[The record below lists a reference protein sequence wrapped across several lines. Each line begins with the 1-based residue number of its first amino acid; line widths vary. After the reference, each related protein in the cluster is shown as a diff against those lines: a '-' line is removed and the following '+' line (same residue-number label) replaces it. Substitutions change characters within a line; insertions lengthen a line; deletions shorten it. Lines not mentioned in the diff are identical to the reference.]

1 MDSFLHTI
9 QSIQNI
15 LNAQTDIKH
24 IKNALKCLTD
34 DYKLQ
39 LKINSLLLLIHLS
52 QQDKIR
58 NALNKDQLLYDFI
71 LKTCQNQ
78 QNALN
83 QISLE
88 SLKYFGTVAQIDK
101 YREAIDILMNEGID
115 LPNTYVFANQLFEL
129 QRNHQNREVL
139 TLQSFQQIVYDH
151 QIDLQG
157 LTTIVQSIS
166 TIEEKH
172 ICMLDSFKST
182 TFVERISSIEDIL
195 KSDQSILTS
204 EQLEQ
209 LKTIQSF
216 EQQFNKQV
224 NKQQKDKFKN
234 FNQFLEWIAKQL
246 NIKVSIKEN
255 QLPPQQN
262 QQQNSV
268 PILVIEN
275 QPSDR
280 TAKSVRSTIVSE
292 PQKNPFHEGEKA
304 LRQRVQFELEKFKR
318 RQLPDKQYSGQ
329 LVQGYLNINQ
339 EDQNQL
345 KKFKLSS
352 IKNKQTLFDSPEIQL
367 GVIKKFILKEE
378 LNCNFLELTFYIGN
392 KRQKILD
399 NCSMV
404 FEEPRGLQFWVPQ
417 NKMDSQILGRKQ
429 CRMSCL
435 IAYQYSL
442 FEPLKGQFQWIEDD
456 KVCEAVFMVPCLLS
470 QFMNFLPIGRRYF
483 KYIWKEKKLFCH
495 RSEIFKLNEKVIKSV
510 LDFKRYI
517 PNLCYLVD
525 LKDFLDDGKPQL
537 KDLKLGGEFTLQ
549 DIRVRYWIKI
559 IIRQNL
565 DVVVKV
571 IGMSDAIQ
579 IVKCLVFILKA

>member
-15 LNAQTDIKH
+15 LNAQSDIKH
-24 IKNALKCLTD
+24 IKNALKCLTT

-101 YREAIDILMNEGID
+101 YREAIDILMNQGID
-115 LPNTYVFANQLFEL
+115 LPNTYVHANKLFEL
-129 QRNHQNREVL
+129 QRNDQNREVL

-151 QIDLQG
+151 QLDLQG

-182 TFVERISSIEDIL
+182 FAERISSIEDIL
-195 KSDQSILTS
+195 KSNQSILTS

-234 FNQFLEWIAKQL
+234 FNQFLEWIAKSL
-246 NIKVSIKEN
+246 NIKVSLKDN
-255 QLPPQQN
+255 QLAPPQQN
-262 QQQNSV
+262 QQKNSV

-292 PQKNPFHEGEKA
+292 PQKNPFHENEKA

-329 LVQGYLNINQ
+329 LVQGYLNINS
-339 EDQNQL
+339 EDQHQL

-442 FEPLKGQFQWIEDD
+442 FEPLKGKYNKYEVNFNGLRMIRC
-456 KVCEAVFMVPCLLS
+456 VRLCLWS
-470 QFMNFLPIGRRYF
+470 
-483 KYIWKEKKLFCH
+483 
-495 RSEIFKLNEKVIKSV
+495 
-510 LDFKRYI
+510 
-517 PNLCYLVD
+517 LV
-525 LKDFLDDGKPQL
+525 
-537 KDLKLGGEFTLQ
+537 
-549 DIRVRYWIKI
+549 Y
-559 IIRQNL
+559 
-565 DVVVKV
+565 
-571 IGMSDAIQ
+571 
-579 IVKCLVFILKA
+579 